1 MIMFKER
8 YFHLSYEVLFQ
19 EKLNKLKKSNEIT
32 FSFILPLSEKFDDID
47 ISNINIEVW
56 KGTKMNPL
64 YKWIFYNCNLV
75 QVHISP
81 SKWSNDKI
89 VYLKVVYEDVFG
101 SHVDGIIN
109 TQITSK
115 IRDKKLDDLLK

>member
-1 MIMFKER
+1 MMIWFKER

-19 EKLNKLKKSNEIT
+19 EKLNKLKKSNDIT

-56 KGTKMNPL
+56 KGTKVNPL

-75 QVHISP
+75 QAHISP

-101 SHVDGIIN
+101 SNVDGI
-109 TQITSK
+109 ITSK

>member
-1 MIMFKER
+1 MIIRFNNSD
-8 YFHLSYEVLFQ
+8 FHLSWEVTFE
-19 EKLNKLKKSNEIT
+19 EKINKLKKSNDIT

-101 SHVDGIIN
+101 SHVDGII
-109 TQITSK
+109 TSK

>member
-1 MIMFKER
+1 MMIWFKER

-19 EKLNKLKKSNEIT
+19 EKLNKLKKSNDIT

-101 SHVDGIIN
+101 SHVDGII
-109 TQITSK
+109 TSK

>member
-1 MIMFKER
+1 MMIWFKKR

-19 EKLNKLKKSNEIT
+19 EKLNKLKKSNDIT

-56 KGTKMNPL
+56 KGSKVNPL

-101 SHVDGIIN
+101 SHVDGII
-109 TQITSK
+109 TSK

>member
-1 MIMFKER
+1 MMILFKER

-75 QVHISP
+75 QVHTSP

-101 SHVDGIIN
+101 SHVDGII
-109 TQITSK
+109 TSK